1 MTPGERLDGL
11 DRSIGE
17 LKVEYEKFFNGARA
31 VPPEDLRE
39 AVRHRIRAL
48 RAANL
53 RGLAERFRLGQLE
66 ARFVTLGELW
76 TRRLREAEEGRA
88 PGSGSFERA
97 PQLDPLRGVVVGG
110 RVETEE
116 AEALYAGLAVGSAD
130 SPRFDL
136 ESFRVYLER
145 QVGAIREKTGCERVR
160 FRLEP
165 DGERMKLKARP
176 LGGSGAKHPGDA

>member
-17 LKVEYEKFFNGARA
+17 LKVEFEKFFNGART

-39 AVRHRIRAL
+39 AVRARIRAL
-48 RAANL
+48 RGQNL
-53 RGLAERFRLGQLE
+53 RGLADRYRLGQLE
-66 ARFVTLGELW
+66 ARFVSLGELW

-88 PGSGSFERA
+88 PATGGHERA
-97 PQLDPLRGVVVGG
+97 ERADRLDPLRGVVVGG
-110 RVETEE
+110 RVDTEE
-116 AEALYAGLAVGSAD
+116 AEALYAGLAAAPGGS
-130 SPRFDL
+130 PGFDL
-136 ESFRVYLER
+136 ESFRTYLEQ

-165 DGERMKLKARP
+165 DGERMRLKARP
-176 LGGSGAKHPGDA
+176 LGGPGA

>member
-17 LKVEYEKFFNGARA
+17 LKVEFEKFFNGART

-39 AVRHRIRAL
+39 AVRARIRAL
-48 RAANL
+48 RSQNL
-53 RGLAERFRLGQLE
+53 RGLADRYRLGQLE
-66 ARFVTLGELW
+66 ARFVSLGELW

-88 PGSGSFERA
+88 PATATFERA
-97 PQLDPLRGVVVGG
+97 HRLDPLRGVVVGG
-110 RVETEE
+110 RVDTEE
-116 AEALYAGLAVGSAD
+116 AEALYAGLAAAPGG

-136 ESFRVYLER
+136 ESFRTYLEQ

-176 LGGSGAKHPGDA
+176 LGGPGA